1 MAMRW
6 TSGSALLVLALA
18 AAGCGPA
25 PQSESRSGSEGL
37 TVQERPAAEPAQEVA
52 DVASA
57 PAGVAVTAAP
67 GVAFNYHYA
76 FSLPAERI
84 STAQEEHAAAC
95 EKLGIARCRI
105 TGMRYQLLGED
116 RVQAMLAFKLD
127 PTLARQF
134 GKEGIAAIQKAEGTL
149 IDAEITGTDAGAEIN
164 RLAAERARAQEELAR
179 IDRELARTGL
189 PASERAELQR
199 QRADIAQRIEAGRTA
214 TGEQRES
221 LANTPMV
228 FDYRSGRAVRGF
240 DAGAPLTSSL
250 DLLAASAQATLAF
263 VLGAIAVLG
272 PPALVLLIG
281 LLAWRW
287 LRPRIRR
294 AKPAEP
300 GAATPASD

>member
-1 MAMRW
+1 MRW

-18 AAGCGPA
+18 ISGCGQA
-25 PQSESRSGSEGL
+25 PQGDRGSTSGQARSE
-37 TVQERPAAEPAQEVA
+37 APAQEAAA
-52 DVASA
+52 DVLEA

-67 GVAFNYHYA
+67 GVAFNYRYA

-84 STAQEEHAAAC
+84 SAAQEEHAAAC

-105 TGMRYQLLGED
+105 TGLRYQLLGENQ
-116 RVQAMLAFKLD
+116 VEAMLAFKLD

-149 IDAEITGTDAGAEIN
+149 VDAEITGTDAGAEIT
-164 RLAAERARAQEELAR
+164 RIATERARAQEDLAR
-179 IDRELARTGL
+179 IDRELARSGL
-189 PASERAELQR
+189 PASERTELQQ
-199 QRADIAQRIEAGRTA
+199 QRAEIAQRIETGRTA
-214 TGEQRES
+214 TSEQRES
-221 LANTPMV
+221 LANTPMT
-228 FDYRSGRAVRGF
+228 FDYRSGRAIRGF

-281 LLAWRW
+281 LLVWRW
-287 LRPRIRR
+287 LRPRVRR
-294 AKPAEP
+294 ARPAETEA
-300 GAATPASD
+300 AATASD